1 GRGGGVE
8 RAAAA
13 RAVRRRARRP
23 VAAGRRPREVALR
36 VPAAALGLTLGLLLG
51 AAAQAASPAPAQDRA
66 RTYLMMRLGDALDL
80 PDDKALA
87 LRTIFRKADERRVEL
102 IAKRQAID
110 KQLRAALSRPDK
122 NQAEL
127 EQLVAQATAVDRDLA
142 SVAEDSFRDAQQG
155 LSVEQQ
161 AKLVLLRRELQGQVR
176 DAVRRRLG
184 QRSTKPG
191 EHEAGTK
198 PRR

>member
-1 GRGGGVE
+1 MALALL
-8 RAAAA
+8 AAAT
-13 RAVRRRARRP
+13 VR
-23 VAAGRRPREVALR
+23 
-36 VPAAALGLTLGLLLG
+36 
-51 AAAQAASPAPAQDRA
+51 AASPAPAQDRA
-66 RTYLMMRLGDALDL
+66 RTYLMMRLVDALDL

-87 LRTIFRKADERRVEL
+87 LRAIFRKADERRVEL
-102 IAKRQAID
+102 IAKRQSID

-122 NQAEL
+122 DQAEL
-127 EQLVAQATAVDRDLA
+127 TKLVAEATSVDRDLA
-142 SVAEDSFRDAQQG
+142 SVAEDSFREAQQG

-176 DAVRRRLG
+176 DAVRHRLG
-184 QRSTKPG
+184 QRGGKPP

>member
-1 GRGGGVE
+1 V
-8 RAAAA
+8 
-13 RAVRRRARRP
+13 
-23 VAAGRRPREVALR
+23 
-36 VPAAALGLTLGLLLG
+36 LGLTLGLLLG

-66 RTYLMMRLGDALDL
+66 RTYLMMRLVDALDL

-102 IAKRQAID
+102 VAKRQAID

-184 QRSTKPG
+184 QRSAKPG
-191 EHEAGTK
+191 EHDTGTK

>member
-1 GRGGGVE
+1 MALALL
-8 RAAAA
+8 AAS
-13 RAVRRRARRP
+13 
-23 VAAGRRPREVALR
+23 R
-36 VPAAALGLTLGLLLG
+36 V
-51 AAAQAASPAPAQDRA
+51 QAASAAPAQDRA
-66 RTYLMMRLGDALDL
+66 RTYLMMRLVDALDL

-87 LRTIFRKADERRVEL
+87 LRAIFRKADERRVAL
-102 IAKRQAID
+102 VAKRQAID
-110 KQLRAALSRPDK
+110 KRLRAALSRPDK
-122 NQAEL
+122 DPAEL
-127 EQLVAQATAVDRDLA
+127 EKLVTEATTVDRDLA
-142 SVAEDSFRDAQQG
+142 SVAEDSFREAQQG

-184 QRSTKPG
+184 QRGGKPP

>member
-1 GRGGGVE
+1 L
-8 RAAAA
+8 A
-13 RAVRRRARRP
+13 
-23 VAAGRRPREVALR
+23 
-36 VPAAALGLTLGLLLG
+36 LGLLLG
-51 AAAQAASPAPAQDRA
+51 AVAQAASPAPAQDRA
-66 RTYLMMRLGDALDL
+66 RTYLMMRLVDALDL

-87 LRTIFRKADERRVEL
+87 LRAIFRKADERRVEL
-102 IAKRQAID
+102 VAKRQAID

-127 EQLVAQATAVDRDLA
+127 EQLVAQATAVDRELA

-184 QRSTKPG
+184 QRSAKPG
-191 EHEAGTK
+191 EHDTGTK

>member
-1 GRGGGVE
+1 
-8 RAAAA
+8 
-13 RAVRRRARRP
+13 
-23 VAAGRRPREVALR
+23 
-36 VPAAALGLTLGLLLG
+36 
-51 AAAQAASPAPAQDRA
+51 
-66 RTYLMMRLGDALDL
+66 MMRLVDALDL

-87 LRTIFRKADERRVEL
+87 LRAIFRKADERRVAL
-102 IAKRQAID
+102 VAKRQSLD

-122 NQAEL
+122 DQAEL
-127 EQLVAQATAVDRDLA
+127 EKLVTEATTVDRDLA
-142 SVAEDSFRDAQQG
+142 SVAEDSFREAQQG

-184 QRSTKPG
+184 QRGGKPP